1 MADCLFSALDTKGL
15 KKHYVTAV
23 YKVHGTPQPE
33 GRNYIYKTTPRAT
46 IMSGSF
52 VVKLIV

>member
-1 MADCLFSALDTKGL
+1 MTDCLFTDL

-23 YKVHGTPQPE
+23 YKVHGTPDPK

-46 IMSGSF
+46 ICRG
-52 VVKLIV
+52 VLL